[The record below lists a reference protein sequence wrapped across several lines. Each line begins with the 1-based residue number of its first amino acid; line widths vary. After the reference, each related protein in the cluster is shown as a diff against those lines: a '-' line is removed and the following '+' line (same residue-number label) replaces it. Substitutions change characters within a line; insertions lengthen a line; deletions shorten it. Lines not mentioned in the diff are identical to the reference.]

1 VLLSPPECQRK
12 SEALPKQ
19 WLARASRARLNCKRG
34 ILHIALQYLTKKL
47 TCRRLDIM
55 AYILFGIACVLAVV
69 VFAANK
75 FDLQTEVILYAIALG
90 IAIIPEGLVAV
101 VTLTMA
107 IGVKSMAKQ
116 KALVR
121 RLNALE
127 SLGSITNI
135 CTDKTGTLTQA
146 KMVVKQL
153 WPAEGELRSVQEEN
167 KGSLNKEDKHLR
179 LILDTCVLCNSAMLR
194 RGSQEDEQGRGEA
207 EREADVEKGS
217 ESGLKAIGDP
227 TEVSETISH
236 RRLY

>member
-1 VLLSPPECQRK
+1 
-12 SEALPKQ
+12 
-19 WLARASRARLNCKRG
+19 
-34 ILHIALQYLTKKL
+34 
-47 TCRRLDIM
+47 
-55 AYILFGIACVLAVV
+55 
-69 VFAANK
+69 
-75 FDLQTEVILYAIALG
+75 
-90 IAIIPEGLVAV
+90 
-101 VTLTMA
+101 
-107 IGVKSMAKQ
+107 VKSMAKQ

-153 WPAEGELRSVQEEN
+153 WPTEGELRSVQEEN
-167 KGSLNKEDKHLR
+167 KGSLNKEDEHLR

-227 TEVSETISH
+227 TEVSETTSR

>member
-1 VLLSPPECQRK
+1 
-12 SEALPKQ
+12 
-19 WLARASRARLNCKRG
+19 
-34 ILHIALQYLTKKL
+34 
-47 TCRRLDIM
+47 M

-75 FDLQTEVILYAIALG
+75 FDLQNEVILYAIALG

-146 KMVVKQL
+146 KMVVKQV
-153 WPAEGELRSVQEEN
+153 WPTEGELISVQEES
-167 KGSLNKEDKHLR
+167 KGTLNKDDEHLR

-194 RGSQEDEQGRGEA
+194 RNSEEKEDDQGRGEP
-207 EREADVEKGS
+207 EREADIETGS
-217 ESGLKAIGDP
+217 GAGLKAIGDP
-227 TEVSETISH
+227 TEVRQNLLSKKCLFTNYF
-236 RRLY
+236 RLHC